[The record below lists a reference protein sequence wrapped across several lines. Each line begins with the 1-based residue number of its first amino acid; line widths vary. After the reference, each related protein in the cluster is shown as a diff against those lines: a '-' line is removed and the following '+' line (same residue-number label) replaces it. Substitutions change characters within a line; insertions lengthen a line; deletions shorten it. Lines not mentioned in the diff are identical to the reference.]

1 MKIEVDLDAVA
12 GEVGWLYIVWALAQS
27 DEYANEIISELL
39 DRKDITHI
47 HKSIREIIEREVYKI
62 K

>member
-1 MKIEVDLDAVA
+1 MKEEIDLDAVA
-12 GEVGWLYIVWALAQS
+12 EEYGWLYIIWALAQN

-47 HKSIREIIEREVYKI
+47 HKNIREIIEREVYKI